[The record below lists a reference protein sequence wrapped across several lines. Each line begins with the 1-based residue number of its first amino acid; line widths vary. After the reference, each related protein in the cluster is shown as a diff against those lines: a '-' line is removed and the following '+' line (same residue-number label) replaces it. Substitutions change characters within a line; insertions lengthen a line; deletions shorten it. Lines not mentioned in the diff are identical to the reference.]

1 MATLKDLTH
10 KITGVKKT
18 KQITRAMNM
27 VAASRLRGSQRK
39 IDAFRPYA
47 EKYAE
52 VLASLAA
59 KATNI
64 SSKLLEPRD
73 EIKTVHIVVCTSDR
87 GLCGAFNESL
97 LDEIEE
103 LVNKNS
109 DKNITI
115 TAFGKKGR
123 DWSVKR
129 DLRILKSHLDIV
141 GTNFSFEIAERSGID
156 LINLFL
162 SGEADEVYM
171 IYSEFQ
177 SMSRQIPVVSKILPI
192 ERPQSIFEESVEEE
206 SYLAEHICEP
216 SPEAVLEEMLPR
228 SVQIQIFRGL
238 LETSAS
244 EHAARMIAMDNATRA
259 CNDMIKDLNKLYNKT
274 RQAAVTA
281 DLMDIVGGAEALK
294 G

>member
-1 MATLKDLTH
+1 MATLKDLKL

-18 KQITRAMNM
+18 KQITKAMNM

-47 EKYAE
+47 EKYSE
-52 VLASLAA
+52 VLESLAE

-64 SSKLLEPRD
+64 SSKLLDTRD
-73 EIKTVHIVVCTSDR
+73 EIKTVHIIVCTSDR

-97 LDEIEE
+97 LDKTKE
-103 LVNKNS
+103 LVDKNS

-123 DWSVKR
+123 DWSAKKGMNV
-129 DLRILKSHLDIV
+129 LNSHLNVI
-141 GTNFSFEIAERSGID
+141 GTNFGFEIAERSGMD
-156 LINLFL
+156 LINLFV

-171 IYSEFQ
+171 VYSEFQ
-177 SMSRQIPVVSKILPI
+177 SMSRQIPSIAKILPI
-192 ERPQSIFEESVEEE
+192 ERPQPEEE
-206 SYLAEHICEP
+206 EASEEGYLAEHICEP
-216 SPEAVLEEMLPR
+216 SPEAVLQEMLPR

-244 EHAARMIAMDNATRA
+244 EHAARMVAMDNATRA
-259 CNDMIKDLNKLYNKT
+259 CNDMIKELNKLYNKT

>member
-206 SYLAEHICEP
+206 GYLAEHICEP